1 MSWDSSVVPFVCHFI
16 PPWTLPLPS
25 APAWLP
31 PSSPLSM
38 VQEPCLCWLS
48 TTQSPSSPCTAPESP
63 VGWPSFPGR
72 TGSLWSSRPP
82 GWSQRFQRD
91 PLLRSVQLPGCL
103 GRTELA
109 TSNIVSTPCQ
119 HRAHIPD
126 MSGAE
131 SGMDRA
137 QEGRGLCSLT
147 SAGSGTPQS
156 DEGWNPVFPQK
167 LHPTRP
173 SPVLTSSSS

>member
-1 MSWDSSVVPFVCHFI
+1 MPFVCHFI

-38 VQEPCLCWLS
+38 VQEPCLRWLS

-72 TGSLWSSRPP
+72 AGSLWSSRPP
-82 GWSQRFQRD
+82 AWSQRFQRD

-103 GRTELA
+103 CRTELA
-109 TSNIVSTPCQ
+109 TSSIVSTPCQ
-119 HRAHIPD
+119 RRAHIPD
-126 MSGAE
+126 MSGAD
-131 SGMDRA
+131 SGWTGHRKAEDFVPSQALA
-137 QEGRGLCSLT
+137 QALCSRT
-147 SAGSGTPQS
+147 RAGILYSRRSYTPHVPAQ
-156 DEGWNPVFPQK
+156 F
-167 LHPTRP
+167 
-173 SPVLTSSSS
+173 